1 MSVFL
6 TLSNLSWSRPDGAP
20 LLCDLNLRLGR
31 ERVGIVGRN
40 GIGKTT
46 LLRLVAGELRPVSGH
61 VDVHGTIG
69 LMRQEMAVAAGET
82 IADFFGQGAAV
93 DLVDRAEAGFAELD
107 ELVQADWTI
116 AERIRNALSR
126 CGLDADPRTPL
137 MALSGGERTRVALAA
152 LVFETPDLLLLDEPT
167 NNLDRAGRQAVIELI
182 RSWGSG
188 AIIVSHDRELLGE
201 MDAIVELSQFGAVRY
216 GGNYSAFR
224 AQKAT
229 ETEAAERELADA
241 EKGLAETRRRA
252 QQAAERKARTD
263 SRGRKSRARGDQPK
277 ILMDAAKERA
287 EATGGANARL
297 RDARLQTAKDA
308 LAEARA
314 SVEILRPLSME
325 LAPTG
330 LPRGKTVLRVDAVT
344 GGYDPARPVICDFSM
359 TITGPERVAIAGPN
373 GSGKTTLVKLITG
386 RLEPQ
391 KGHVDLAV
399 PFAFLDQHVSLLRPG
414 LSLRENFRRLNPE
427 ADENQCRAAL
437 ARFRFRA
444 EDALQEA
451 GSLSGGE
458 RLRAGLACTIGQAEP
473 PGLLVLDEP
482 TNHLD
487 FDALQALESALEAYD
502 GALIV
507 VSHDTTFL
515 ARLGLDRTVEL
526 GGE

>member
-6 TLSNLSWSRPDGAP
+6 TLSDLSWSTPDSAP
-20 LLCDLNLRLGR
+20 LFSGLHLRFGR
-31 ERVGIVGRN
+31 ERIGIVGRN

-46 LLRLVAGELRPVSGH
+46 LLRLIAGELRPTSGH

-69 LMRQEMAVAAGET
+69 LMHQEMAVGGGET
-82 IADFFGQGAAV
+82 IADFFGEGAAV
-93 DLVDRAEAGFAELD
+93 DLVDRAEAGLAGVD
-107 ELVQADWTI
+107 ELARADWTV
-116 AERIRNALSR
+116 AERIRAALSR

-137 MALSGGERTRVALAA
+137 AALSGGERTRVALAA
-152 LVFETPDLLLLDEPT
+152 LVFEAPDFLLLDEPT

-182 RSWGSG
+182 RGWGSG
-188 AIIVSHDRELLGE
+188 ALIVSHDRELLEE
-201 MDAIVELSQFGAVRY
+201 MDAIVELSQLGAVRY

-224 AQKAT
+224 EQKAA
-229 ETEAAERELADA
+229 ESEAAERAFADA
-241 EKGLAETRRRA
+241 EKTLAETRRRA

-263 SRGRKSRARGDQPK
+263 SRGRKSRARKDQPK

-287 EATGGANARL
+287 EATGGAHARL
-297 RDARLQTAKDA
+297 RDARLQTAKNT

-344 GGYDPARPVICDFSM
+344 GGYAPERPVIRDFSL

-373 GSGKTTLVKLITG
+373 GCGKTTLIKLITG
-386 RLEPQ
+386 RLEPFS
-391 KGHVDLAV
+391 GHIDLCV
-399 PFAFLDQHVSLLRPG
+399 PFAFLDQHVSLLRPE
-414 LSLRENFRRLNPE
+414 LSLRENFRRLNSE

-487 FDALQALESALEAYD
+487 FDALQALENALQAYD
-502 GALIV
+502 GALLV
-507 VSHDTTFL
+507 VSHDGAFL
-515 ARLGLDRTVEL
+515 ARLGLDRVVEL
-526 GGE
+526 SGG